1 MAITIHNKTANIGTP
16 AAITQTFSHNNGGGT
31 NNNNYLYLVTVMAN
45 AASFQTATYAGVNMT
60 TIASWNNTVIN
71 TWIQVWQLPNPAVGN
86 NNIVLTFNTAT
97 WNPVSSFVFSVSG
110 ANGFGNIVSDNTAS
124 SPNSTTIAVS
134 ANSYVFGCMLS
145 GNSATNAITIDGSPR
160 PLEYTHN
167 VNNYI
172 SGALSLALTT
182 GIKNV
187 SVSGLSDVAAL
198 YFEIKEAVS
207 TTSTQGLL
215 MMF

>member
-1 MAITIHNKTANIGTP
+1 MPITIGNKTTNIGTP
-16 AAITQTFSHNNGGGT
+16 QSSTQTFTHNNGGGT
-31 NNNNYLYLVTVMAN
+31 NNYLYLVTVMAN
-45 AASFQTATYAGVNMT
+45 AANFQTATYAGVNMNA
-60 TIASWNNTVIN
+60 IASWNNLVIN
-71 TWIQVWQLPNPAVGN
+71 TRIQVWQLPNPATGN

-110 ANGFGNIVSDNTAS
+110 ANGFGNIVSDDTAS
-124 SPNSTTIAVS
+124 SPNPTTIAVS

-145 GNSATNAITIDGSPR
+145 GNSATNAITIDGSSR

-167 VNNYI
+167 VNNYT
-172 SGALSLALTT
+172 SGALSLALTAGT
-182 GIKNV
+182 KNV

-198 YFEIKEAVS
+198 YFEIKEAVTA
-207 TTSTQGLL
+207 TTSTQGML

>member
-1 MAITIHNKTANIGTP
+1 MAITISNKTANIGTP
-16 AAITQTFSHNNGGGT
+16 AAITQTFSHDNGGGT
-31 NNNNYLYLVTVMAN
+31 NNYLYLVTVMAN

-71 TWIQVWQLPNPAVGN
+71 TRIQVWQLPNPTVGN

-110 ANGFGNIVSDNTAS
+110 ANGFGNIVSDDTAS
-124 SPNSTTIAVS
+124 SPNPTTIAVS

-145 GNSATNAITIDGSPR
+145 GNSATNAITIDGSSR

-167 VNNYI
+167 VNNYT
-172 SGALSLALTT
+172 SGALSLALTAGT
-182 GIKNV
+182 KNV

-207 TTSTQGLL
+207 TTSTQGML
-215 MMF
+215 MIF